1 MSGSILM
8 NRFEMCMEAA
18 RKLPAYIQVR
28 LARRE
33 RRKKP
38 TGPADKTVLA
48 ATAIGTFVFDG
59 EPIPKNCR
67 NEVMPIVTAMRLS
80 K

>member
-1 MSGSILM
+1 MNGSDLM
-8 NRFEMCMEAA
+8 NRFETCMEAA
-18 RKLPAYIQVR
+18 RKLPAYIQNR

-38 TGPADKTVLA
+38 TGPLDKTVVA
-48 ATAIGTFVFDG
+48 ATAIAAFVYDG

-67 NEVMPIVTAMRLS
+67 NEIMPIVTAMRLS

>member
-1 MSGSILM
+1 MTGSDLM
-8 NRFEMCMEAA
+8 NRFEMSMEAA
-18 RKLPAYIQVR
+18 RKLPAYIQNR

-33 RRKKP
+33 RRRKP
-38 TGPADKTVLA
+38 TGPDDRTVLA
-48 ATAIGTFVFDG
+48 ATAIAACVYDG

-67 NEVMPIVTAMRLS
+67 NEVMPIVTAMRLL